1 MYKVKNKTNEP
12 RKFREHKVGALHF
25 LRAGEEII
33 ISNAPATNRT
43 DVFEIT
49 ELNLEE
55 EPEKPKKR
63 KIVERRST

>member
-12 RKFREHKVGALHF
+12 RKFREHKVGAMHF
-25 LRAGEEII
+25 LRAGEEIV
-33 ISNAPATNRT
+33 ISNQPATKRT

-55 EPEKPKKR
+55 EPEKPKKSNR
-63 KIVERRST
+63 VVRRST